1 MIDILLSA
9 FLLSL
14 VLLGIHSYYGLHI
27 IRRGIIFTD
36 LAIGQ
41 MAAFGAAVSIFFFH
55 AHYLYI
61 ISLIFALIGASLIAI
76 TAKKNISHEAF
87 IGLVYALG
95 ISAAV
100 ILLSKSPRG
109 TEDFQKL
116 LASDILFVSYHEVI
130 KTAIL
135 YTIIGLFLFFIVDKT
150 KGVLHE
156 FLFFLT
162 FAITVTSSVNL
173 TGVLVVFSILVAP
186 AYIISFFRKSFCQ
199 KLIGAWIIGTI
210 INSIAIV
217 ISYYMDFPTGYT
229 IIALYSLLGI
239 IIATIKKQML
249 LSNDTLTEC
258 MQNNNKK

>member
-1 MIDILLSA
+1 MTDILFSA

-41 MAAFGAAVSIFFFH
+41 MAAFGAAVSIFFFEGH
-55 AHYLYI
+55 HLYV
-61 ISLIFALIGASLIAI
+61 ISLVFALIGAALIAVAGKRSI
-76 TAKKNISHEAF
+76 GHEAF

-116 LASDILFVSYHEVI
+116 MASDILFVSLREVL
-130 KTAIL
+130 KTAVL
-135 YTIIGLFLFFIVDKT
+135 YAGIGLFLFFVVGRT
-150 KGVLHE
+150 KGALHE

-162 FAITVTSSVNL
+162 FAVTVTSSVNL

-186 AYIISFFRKSFCQ
+186 AYIISFFRESFCQ
-199 KLIGAWIIGTI
+199 KLVGAWIVGTV
-210 INSIAIV
+210 INLVAIV
-217 ISYYMDFPTGYT
+217 VSYTMDFPTGYT
-229 IIALYSLLGI
+229 IIALYSFLAIL
-239 IIATIKKQML
+239 IATVRKRSFL
-249 LSNDTLTEC
+249 NNRTPAEC
-258 MQNNNKK
+258 VGK